1 LSSIRRVL
9 NIIAGLLIIAAAVFL
24 MMHPIKCLP
33 FVLAFIGFGMTL
45 RGIGALSYYFSMARA
60 MVGGK
65 SVLYRGIIYLDLGL
79 LTTSISRNPDFF
91 IIVYIAILNLF
102 TGAVILLRAKETRE
116 MGSKHWKM
124 NFILGIINIVT
135 AIAVVVSELVY
146 HSTATAVL
154 VYAFGLIYS
163 GITRIRSAFLKTA
176 IVYIQ

>member
-1 LSSIRRVL
+1 
-9 NIIAGLLIIAAAVFL
+9 
-24 MMHPIKCLP
+24 MMHPIKGLP
-33 FVLAFIGFGMTL
+33 FVLMIIGVGMTMRGFG
-45 RGIGALSYYFSMARA
+45 ALYYYFTMARA

-79 LTTSISRNPDFF
+79 LTTSISNNPDFF

-102 TGAVILLRAKETRE
+102 TGAVILLRVKETRE

-124 NFILGIINIVT
+124 NFALGIINIVT
-135 AIAVVVSELVY
+135 AIAVVVSELVF
-146 HSTATAVL
+146 HSTATAVY

-163 GITRIRSAFLKTA
+163 GVLRIRSAFLRTA